1 MTLYFGRLVKLAA
14 NQLTR
19 DFDAFAKQYDL
30 TSTQMAMIDYLSR
43 QETVTQ
49 RDIEHEFNIQR
60 STATMIL
67 QRMEKADLVRRENLA
82 SDARQK
88 QVRLT
93 PKAQALETVI
103 QDYMQQSDQALLAGY
118 DDQQV
123 QALTQLLANI
133 IKGADK
139 DA

>member
-1 MTLYFGRLVKLAA
+1 MTIYFGRLVKLAA

-43 QETVTQ
+43 SEMVTQ
-49 RDIEHEFNIQR
+49 RDIEQEFNIQR
-60 STATMIL
+60 STATLIL
-67 QRMEKADLVRRENLA
+67 QRMEKAELVRRENLA

-88 QVRLT
+88 QVLLL

-103 QDYMQQSDQALLAGY
+103 QAYMQESDQQLLVGY
-118 DDQQV
+118 EDQQV
-123 QALTQLLANI
+123 REMTQLLENI
-133 IKGADK
+133 IKGVDK
-139 DA
+139 HA